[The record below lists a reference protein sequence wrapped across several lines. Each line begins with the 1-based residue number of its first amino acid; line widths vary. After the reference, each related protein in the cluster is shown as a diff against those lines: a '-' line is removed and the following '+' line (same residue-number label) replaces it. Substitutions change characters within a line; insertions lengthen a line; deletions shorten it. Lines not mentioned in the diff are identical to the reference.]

1 MVVGELMKLN
11 TKDIAERIH
20 SNTYHNSSTKHIEDV
35 ITEMILTSINPQ
47 IEKWTEQVLEHLQ
60 ELEHPKPRN
69 KADYDERYG
78 YGDGY

>member
-1 MVVGELMKLN
+1 MKLN
-11 TKDIAERIH
+11 TKDIADKIQARGLDS
-20 SNTYHNSSTKHIEDV
+20 SNMHIEDV

-47 IEKWTEQVLEHLQ
+47 LEKWTEQVLEHLQ